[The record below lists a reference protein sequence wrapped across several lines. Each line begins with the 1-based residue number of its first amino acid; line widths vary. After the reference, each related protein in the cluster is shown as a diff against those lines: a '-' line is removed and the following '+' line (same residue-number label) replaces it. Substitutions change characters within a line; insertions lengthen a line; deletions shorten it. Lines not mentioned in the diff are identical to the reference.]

1 MWLDNLKELKAQ
13 SKMSSKQIGDK
24 AALPERT
31 VSRIFS
37 GATHN
42 PQMTTV
48 RAIANALGT
57 TLDDLFAEGS
67 AIVGGNSMQTLQ
79 EKLTAVQTEKD
90 ILQAENGVLK
100 EQIAALTAQVAATT
114 NEATLLRMQLQ
125 HKDELIAVYKS
136 FTK

>member
-13 SKMSSKQIGDK
+13 SKMSSKQIADK

-57 TLDDLFAEGS
+57 TLDDLFAEGG
-67 AIVGGNSMQTLQ
+67 AIVGCNSMQTLQ
-79 EKLTAVQTEKD
+79 DKLTAVQAEKD

-100 EQIAALTAQVAATT
+100 EQITALTAQVAATT